1 MGGTA
6 VVVVTAAAANAAA
19 SASLAA
25 SNAALAANNL
35 NHSSGDIGEGGGIAL
50 AIILIVA
57 VLLIGVSQIRDY
69 KWERDF
75 YSGYDSRK
83 SEVASRRMTATAAIM
98 CFALAAIL
106 ILVIMAVA

>member
-25 SNAALAANNL
+25 SNAALAANSL
-35 NHSSGDIGEGGGIAL
+35 NHSGGGIGEGGGIAL
-50 AIILIVA
+50 AVILIIA
-57 VLLIGVSQIRDY
+57 VLLIGVSQIRDH

-75 YSGYDSRK
+75 YRGYDTAK
-83 SEVASRRMTATAAIM
+83 SEAAARRMTATAAIG
-98 CFALAAIL
+98 CFVLAGVLIFCIL
-106 ILVIMAVA
+106 AVA

>member
-19 SASLAA
+19 TASLAA

-35 NHSSGDIGEGGGIAL
+35 NHSSGEVGGIAL
-50 AIILIVA
+50 AVILVIA

-75 YSGYDSRK
+75 YSNYDSRK
-83 SEVASRRMTATAAIM
+83 SEVASRRMTATAAVM
-98 CFALAAIL
+98 CFVLAAIL